1 MPYIIKGIEP
11 KTKKNAGLR
20 ACVMGGL
27 VKPKKVRK
35 PRATGYK
42 CNREED
48 RIRPLIIKALRKHG
62 YKVWRVES
70 SFRGKFGLGDLW
82 VMHERGVASWLEVKA
97 LNGVLSGDQSFFQRM
112 CRNCKVNYHIVRS
125 VQEALDIMRLL

>member
-1 MPYIIKGIEP
+1 MTYRIPGIEP
-11 KTKKNAGLR
+11 QTKKNAGLR

-27 VKPKKVRK
+27 VKPKKPRK
-35 PRATGYK
+35 PRPTGLTYK
-42 CNREED
+42 RDESK
-48 RIRPLIIKALRKHG
+48 IRTDIIKELRKHG
-62 YKVWRVES
+62 YKVWRVEP

>member
-1 MPYIIKGIEP
+1 MPYIIKGIDP
-11 KTKKNAGLR
+11 QTKKNAGLR

-62 YKVWRVES
+62 YKVWRVEP

-82 VMHERGVASWLEVKA
+82 VMHPRGVAAWVEVKTPT
-97 LNGVLSGDQSFFQRM
+97 GILSKDQMDFQELCLK
-112 CRNCKVNYHIVRS
+112 CRVHHLVVRS
-125 VQEALDIMRLL
+125 VQYTLDIMRLL